1 MKNSKKD
8 LNNKLK
14 LDSIDWAEVVEALD
28 SKEDFRDCDIKRAL
42 KKTGR
47 SFNNNG
53 PFHTTVRNFIKS
65 LGDNVKTEM
74 VNGEKVYTILQV
86 PTKPC
91 RKKESVV
98 VYGPTVTATQEK
110 EEIVATVSDEDKIK
124 DLFNRSYKTLSDTI
138 KLLAVFIKYEKK
150 ILSSE
155 IIRSEFGILGINYT
169 SFLHIGRPVA
179 KEIFKRL
186 DLFTFGIK
194 RYGIKGSDWVLSGE
208 GEVLEVFIKL
218 QDIYKNLSGDEP
230 ENLDDYI
237 SSSKTEKK
245 KEVNLKEIFKP
256 KPKSINISREDE
268 PIEIRWKKWLLL
280 EALKSRQGASSSIE
294 SLVSWIKSTRHTKI
308 DKNEATKL
316 FRELQGDL
324 NPGDIK
330 FLPGDCVFWNDDKLI
345 KPLFKFYDPRKIVEK
360 VYVKI
365 RMTPEEIRSNFP
377 GLDFDI
383 DEALDGGKYVYRMV
397 LNRSYRTEIYLKKIL
412 RIVRIS
418 GAIYSTGSFMI
429 SRVSKILE
437 MEDTER
443 NMRENRLMILEEI

>member
-28 SKEDFRDCDIKRAL
+28 FKKDFRDCDIKRAL

-169 SFLHIGRPVA
+169 SFLHIGRPAA

-186 DLFTFGIK
+186 DLFTFEIK

-218 QDIYKNLSGDEP
+218 QDIYKNLSGVEH

-237 SSSKTEKK
+237 STKKLVVQPKTWEEVKK
-245 KEVNLKEIFKP
+245 VVKQQTLRIDRNETTENK
-256 KPKSINISREDE
+256 
-268 PIEIRWKKWLLL
+268 WKKWLLL
-280 EALKSRQGASSSIE
+280 EALKNRQGAESSIE
-294 SLVSWIKSTRHTKI
+294 SLVGWIKSTRYTEI
-308 DKNEATKL
+308 DKNEAIIL
-316 FRELQGDL
+316 FREMQNDSGCIRFT
-324 NPGDIK
+324 PGN
-330 FLPGDCVFWNDDKLI
+330 CVSYNGETI
-345 KPLFKFYDPRKIVEK
+345 RVLFKSYDPKKITEN
-360 VYVKI
+360 VYVKV
-365 RMTPEEIRSNFP
+365 RMTPEEMRETFSGMMFN
-377 GLDFDI
+377 I
-383 DEALDGGKYVYRMV
+383 DEALEGGKYIYKIQID
-397 LNRSYRTEIYLKKIL
+397 RSYQMEVYLKKLL
-412 RIVRIS
+412 RIIQIS
-418 GAIYSTGSFMI
+418 GAVYSTGSFMI
-429 SRVSKILE
+429 SRVSKILKK
-437 MEDTER
+437 EDSEK
-443 NMRENRLMILEEI
+443 NMKEQSILILENI

>member
-8 LNNKLK
+8 LDNKLK

-28 SKEDFRDCDIKRAL
+28 SKEGFRDCDIKKAL

-65 LGDNVKTEM
+65 LGSNVKTKM

-98 VYGPTVTATQEK
+98 VYGPTVTATQKK
-110 EEIVATVSDEDKIK
+110 EEIVVMVSDEDKIK

-155 IIRSEFGILGINYT
+155 IIRSEFEILGINYT
-169 SFLHIGRPVA
+169 TFLHVGRPA
-179 KEIFKRL
+179 AREIFERL
-186 DLFTFGIK
+186 DLFTFDIK
-194 RYGIKGSDWVLSGE
+194 RYGIKGSDWVLSGSDDL
-208 GEVLEVFIKL
+208 VEVFIKL
-218 QDIYKNLSGDEP
+218 QDIYKNLTGDEP

-245 KEVNLKEIFKP
+245 KEVNLKEIFRS

-280 EALKSRQGASSSIE
+280 EALKSRQGASSSME
-294 SLVSWIKSTRHTKI
+294 SLVSWIKSTRHTEI
-308 DKNEATKL
+308 NKNEATKL

-330 FLPGDCVFWNDDKLI
+330 FLPGDCVSWNDEEAI
-345 KPLFKFYDPRKIVEK
+345 MPLFKFYDPRKIVEN

-365 RMTPEEIRSNFP
+365 RMTPEEVRSNFP

-383 DEALDGGKYVYRMV
+383 DETLDGGKYIYRVV
-397 LNRSYRTEIYLKKIL
+397 LDRSYQTEIYLKKIL
-412 RIVRIS
+412 RIIRIS

-437 MEDTER
+437 MEDTEKT
-443 NMRENRLMILEEI
+443 MRENRLLILEEI